1 VYLGIDVGM
10 AGVKAVLV
18 NESGAIIAR
27 WRRMSSAPSWLLE
40 ITERVVRRIQP
51 QPGSG
56 RQELLQSIAT
66 ATSGGCA
73 EFKPH
78 RIVREE
84 SS

>member
-27 WRRMSSAPSWLLE
+27 WRRMSSAPLWLLE

-56 RQELLQSIAT
+56 RQELLESIVN
-66 ATSGGCA
+66 SYVRRLC
-73 EFKPH
+73 
-78 RIVREE
+78 RI
-84 SS
+84 